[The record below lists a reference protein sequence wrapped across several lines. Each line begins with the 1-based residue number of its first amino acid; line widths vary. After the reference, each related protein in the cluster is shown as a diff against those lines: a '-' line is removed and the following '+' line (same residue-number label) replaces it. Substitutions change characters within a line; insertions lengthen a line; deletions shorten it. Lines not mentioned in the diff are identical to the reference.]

1 MVLRPSFFAWL
12 ALLPL
17 FVDAQT
23 CPGICPDGGPVTDAL
38 VLPDSSTTCGQLD
51 AFAKADQFACTDARV
66 FASYCECANL
76 PFEWYV

>member
-1 MVLRPSFFAWL
+1 M
-12 ALLPL
+12 
-17 FVDAQT
+17 
-23 CPGICPDGGPVTDAL
+23 TDAL

>member
-38 VLPDSSTTCGQLD
+38 VLPNSPTTCGQLD
-51 AFAKADQFACTDARV
+51 ALAKADQFACTDAAG